1 MEGRRA
7 YGKLKKST
15 MKKLAL
21 LSVLLLSAG
30 YASAQKYSSKT
41 GKVSFEASVPLFEDI
56 YAKDDNNVV
65 VLNADTGDMA
75 SVSSVKNFHF
85 KTKLMEEHFNESYAE
100 TAKYPKT
107 TFKGKIVN
115 FDKTKLTASPQKYT
129 VQGTLNFHG
138 VDKAVSSTATIYA
151 KDGKIYMQG
160 GFVAKPADYKVTIPK
175 MVTKKVAE
183 NVNIEYNY
191 VMMKQ

>member
-1 MEGRRA
+1 
-7 YGKLKKST
+7 

>member
-1 MEGRRA
+1 MGSP
-7 YGKLKKST
+7 KIKT
-15 MKKLAL
+15 INMKNL
-21 LSVLLLSAG
+21 VLLIITLGFVSIV
-30 YASAQKYSSKT
+30 SAQKYSTKT
-41 GKVSFEASVPLFEDI
+41 GKVTFEASVPLFEDVF
-56 YAKDDNNVV
+56 AQDDSNIAII
-65 VLNADTGDMA
+65 NADNGDFA
-75 SVSSVKNFHF
+75 SVSTVKNFQF
-85 KTKLMEEHFNESYAE
+85 KVKLMEEHFNENYAE

-138 VDKAVSSTATIYA
+138 VDKAVNSTATIYA

-160 GFVAKPADYKVTIPK
+160 TFVARPADFKVTIPK

-183 NVNIEYNY
+183 NVNVEYNY
-191 VMMKQ
+191 VMLKQ

>member
-1 MEGRRA
+1 M
-7 YGKLKKST
+7 KIKKID
-15 MKKLAL
+15 MKKLTL

-41 GKVSFEASVPLFEDI
+41 GKLTFEASVPLFDNI
-56 YAKDDNNVV
+56 FAQDDTNVV
-65 VLNADTGDMA
+65 ILNADNGEMA
-75 SVSSVKNFHF
+75 SMSTVKNFHF

-100 TAKYPKT
+100 SAKYPKT
-107 TFKGKIVN
+107 TFKGKIIN
-115 FDKTKLTASPQKYT
+115 FDKTKLSSPQKYT

-138 VDKAVSSTATIYA
+138 VDKAITSAATLYA

-160 GFVAKPADYKVTIPK
+160 GFVARPVDYKVTIPK

-191 VMMKQ
+191 VMVKQ